1 MHNEKLEI
9 WTEFPLKV
17 KETPWYTKTIMPTIF
32 KQYYCFQQNV
42 QTFKQSKYPIQ
53 NNHKNINIQDNS
65 KQT

>member
-42 QTFKQSKYPIQ
+42 QTFNQSKYPI
-53 NNHKNINIQDNS
+53 
-65 KQT
+65 